1 MNARNLKHHINWRDA
16 WQEMRKERIGKPK
29 VSYDNDFFNK
39 TAEDFSKRIK
49 LNDYEFGR
57 KSTAILNEIVDGD
70 CEILEIGTGPGTLT
84 IPLSRIVNRVVG
96 IEFSKIQINSLK
108 TNLREANLTNVE
120 IIDKNWEKITH
131 DETMDVFD
139 LVVCSHF
146 LWQVEDIETFLYTME
161 NASKGF
167 CAVIQPCGRDEIVG
181 EIFEKMGDHKYSGQ
195 FEPDADYFAYVILRE
210 WGRLVNSRYFRYT
223 FERDLEEQIRYV
235 AGFIGRFL
243 EVNAAVEKKIRDYL
257 LKRSDSGG
265 YIEDNNAVV
274 MWWKPQK

>member
-1 MNARNLKHHINWRDA
+1 MNDRNLKHHINWRDA
-16 WQEMRKERIGKPK
+16 WQEMRKERMGKPK

-57 KSTAILNEIVDGD
+57 KSTAILNEIVDSD

-146 LWQVEDIETFLYTME
+146 LWQVEDVEKLLHTME

-257 LKRSDSGG
+257 LKRSDSGR

>member
-29 VSYDNDFFNK
+29 VSYDNDFFTK